1 MILTPCHCDEEL
13 KEMRRSLQRK
23 VEKKVVVVK
32 PPIVGMG
39 LDTILELARDPFAF
53 MWSVSFW
60 LQA

>member
-1 MILTPCHCDEEL
+1 
-13 KEMRRSLQRK
+13 MRRSLQRK